1 MNSPTFIAFR
11 TAKHSFFR
19 WENVVEISDKII
31 MLSDHFRVL
40 FPGLNK
46 LKSTISPPH
55 YVSQPAS
62 AFPSTPSHFA
72 QAQRRRSVSD
82 LRPTYSTTMLYFY
95 AKNIMKLL
103 PAQAY
108 IDCIFVQ
115 KEALLRRF
123 DMM

>member
-1 MNSPTFIAFR
+1 MKGVQKPFASKEFSASSGLPH
-11 TAKHSFFR
+11 HS
-19 WENVVEISDKII
+19 
-31 MLSDHFRVL
+31 
-40 FPGLNK
+40 
-46 LKSTISPPH
+46 
-55 YVSQPAS
+55 
-62 AFPSTPSHFA
+62 A

-103 PAQAY
+103 LTQAY

-115 KEALLRRF
+115 KEALLLRF